1 MIYEL
6 RVLFYYN
13 NFTLSRG
20 EVHHIRTMQR
30 RQFNLDC
37 REAQANNVLSERS
50 RRASTCG
57 IVKIKSTLHFV
68 AFKVM
73 LKRMRKNFRCRL
85 IFALFSICLISSAS
99 AQTSPDTLSKSAA
112 KTPDT
117 TFIMSKSPAGAAIR
131 SALLPGLG
139 QFYTESY
146 WKIPIILGL
155 SGYLVYGWIT
165 NNDLYVKYRDQYAK
179 SITQSDLSGDVNLKL
194 YREFYRDQR
203 DAYAWWFGVLY
214 LVQIADAYVDAH
226 LFDFNVSEEVHA
238 SFIFT
243 KPTQVTLSIKW

>member
-6 RVLFYYN
+6 RVLFYYK

-20 EVHHIRTMQR
+20 EIQIMQTMRPRPFDSNR
-30 RQFNLDC
+30 RKTQTK
-37 REAQANNVLSERS
+37 NVVV
-50 RRASTCG
+50 
-57 IVKIKSTLHFV
+57 VKIKSTLHFV

-85 IFALFSICLISSAS
+85 IFALFSICVISSAS
-99 AQTSPDTLSKSAA
+99 AQISPDTLSKSVEQ
-112 KTPDT
+112 TPDT
-117 TFIMSKSPAGAAIR
+117 TFILSKSPTGAAIR

-139 QFYTESY
+139 QFYNESY

-155 SGYLVYGWIT
+155 SGYLVYGWIS
-165 NNDLYVKYRDQYAK
+165 NNDLFVKYRDQYAK
-179 SITQSDLSGDVNLKL
+179 SMTQSNLSGDVNLKL
-194 YREFYRDQR
+194 YREFYRDRR
-203 DAYAWWFGVLY
+203 DTYAWWFGVLY

-238 SFIFT
+238 SIIFT
-243 KPTQVTLSIKW
+243 KTTQVTLSIRW